1 MIRCSDRRFGASSLA
16 VSSPCHTH
24 CRSTALTLHI
34 TGSAVLLTRL
44 AVRARTVGIRQFC
57 GDDYI
62 TLIVLLCYI
71 GDAVTVDLT
80 YRFGTNIDFT
90 QAQLTSMTDAERHEV
105 IVGSRLELLAWYSYT
120 ALIWALKACMLFFFG
135 RLTAGLSMQ
144 TYVRYLT
151 AAMFLSYAAVFL
163 TITCGCVP
171 IQKNWQIM
179 PDPGLHCT
187 VSVAYTFQPF
197 RTTLIHSV
205 QFKPQIL
212 YVTSAANVLTDALI
226 LITPIPMLWNL
237 RAGRRRKMGLSLL
250 LFPGVFVIAAA
261 LIRVIMSLQASPNA
275 LNINRWGVRET
286 LAGII
291 AVNIPILRPMLLK
304 AFWVPGDMSS
314 EGESRSKSAFG
325 NRSNPKK
332 WTISSS
338 SGLSRRGQQHL
349 SSNNH
354 ELQDDVEMG
363 SKNNTV
369 MEISDQLSQCSNH
382 SAADSDDFIIQRP
395 PGMLRNQKQGKDG
408 VMVETSFSS
417 TVEYS
422 HKEFRPAPHGG
433 IPQDDQNYVRS
444 VTHSGERK

>member
-1 MIRCSDRRFGASSLA
+1 M
-16 VSSPCHTH
+16 V
-24 CRSTALTLHI
+24 
-34 TGSAVLLTRL
+34 
-44 AVRARTVGIRQFC
+44 
-57 GDDYI
+57 
-62 TLIVLLCYI
+62 VLLCYI

-80 YRFGTNIDFT
+80 YRFGTNVDFT
-90 QAQLTSMTDAERHEV
+90 QDQLMSMTDAERQQV
-105 IVGSRLELLAWYSYT
+105 ITGSKLELLAWYSYT
-120 ALIWALKACMLFFFG
+120 ALIWALKFCMLFFFG

-151 AAMFLSYAAVFL
+151 AAMFVSYAAVFL

-171 IQKNWQIM
+171 IHKNWQIM

-187 VSVAYTFQPF
+187 VSVENANPIIV
-197 RTTLIHSV
+197 RTPLIQSPS

-237 RAGRRRKMGLSLL
+237 RVGRGRKMGLSLL

-261 LIRVIMSLQASPNA
+261 LIRVIMSLQASPSA

-291 AVNIPILRPMLLK
+291 AVNIPILRPILLK

-314 EGESRSKSAFG
+314 DQDTRSKSAFG
-325 NRSNPKK
+325 SRSNAKK

-349 SSNNH
+349 SSNN
-354 ELQDDVEMG
+354 ELGDDVEAG
-363 SKNNTV
+363 AKNNAIIE
-369 MEISDQLSQCSNH
+369 MSDHLSECSNH

-395 PGMLRNQKQGKDG
+395 PGLSRARQAGKND
-408 VMVETSFSS
+408 VLVETSFGS

-422 HKEFRPAPHGG
+422 HKEFRPAAHGG
-433 IPQDDQNYVRS
+433 VPQDDQNYVRS
-444 VTHSGERK
+444 VTHNGERK

>member
-1 MIRCSDRRFGASSLA
+1 
-16 VSSPCHTH
+16 
-24 CRSTALTLHI
+24 
-34 TGSAVLLTRL
+34 VLLTRL
-44 AVRARTVGIRQFC
+44 AVRARTVGFRQFC

-62 TLIVLLCYI
+62 TLVVLVCYI
-71 GDAVTVDLT
+71 ADAVTVDFT

-90 QAQLTSMTDAERHEV
+90 QVQFANMTDAERREV
-105 IVGSRLELLAWYSYT
+105 ITGSKLELLAWYSYT

-151 AAMFLSYAAVFL
+151 VALFLSYAAVFL

-187 VSVAYTFQPF
+187 
-197 RTTLIHSV
+197 
-205 QFKPQIL
+205 FKPQIL
-212 YVTSAANVLTDALI
+212 YVASAANVLTDALI

-237 RAGRRRKMGLSLL
+237 RVGLRRKMGLSLL

-275 LNINRWGVRET
+275 LNINRWGIRET

-369 MEISDQLSQCSNH
+369 MEISDHVSECSNH

-422 HKEFRPAPHGG
+422 HKEFRPTPHGG
-433 IPQDDQNYVRS
+433 IPQEDQNYVRS